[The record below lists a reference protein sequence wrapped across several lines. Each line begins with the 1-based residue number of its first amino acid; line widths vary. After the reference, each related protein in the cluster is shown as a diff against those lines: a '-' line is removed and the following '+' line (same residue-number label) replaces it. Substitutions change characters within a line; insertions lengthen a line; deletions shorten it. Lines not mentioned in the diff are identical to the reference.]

1 MSVAAVVALLDE
13 LGAGDIAHPGGDL
26 RSHLIRTHD
35 TLRGW
40 SAPDDVCLAGLIH
53 AAYGTD
59 AFPLALLPL
68 GERPRLRL
76 LVGEAAE
83 AIVYR
88 YCSCSRQVSYARLDE
103 VPWPMTDR
111 FTGEVVLLDRDEA
124 SAFAVLTIA
133 NERDIVQAGGVDTA
147 GAAAIEDLVRALR
160 PYLQVAI
167 PEVPDE

>member
-1 MSVAAVVALLDE
+1 MTVTAVLALLDE
-13 LGAGDIAHPGGDL
+13 LGASDIAHPGGDL

-35 TLRGW
+35 TLRAW

-59 AFPLALLPL
+59 GFPQALMPL
-68 GERPRLRL
+68 DERPRLRS

-88 YCSCSRQVSYARLDE
+88 YCSCARQVSYARLDE
-103 VPWPMTDR
+103 VPWPLTDR
-111 FTGEVVLLDRDEA
+111 FTGDVVLLDRDEA

-133 NERDIVQAGGVDTA
+133 NERDIVQAGGVD
-147 GAAAIEDLVRALR
+147 AAVAASIEDLVRALR
-160 PYLQVAI
+160 PHSLV
-167 PEVPDE
+167 EVPR

>member
-1 MSVAAVVALLDE
+1 MSVAAALALLDE

-35 TLRGW
+35 ALRAW

-59 AFPLALLPL
+59 GFPRALMPL
-68 GERPRLRL
+68 DERPRLRS

-88 YCSCSRQVSYARLDE
+88 YCSCARQASYARLGE
-103 VPWPMTDR
+103 APWPMTDR
-111 FTGEVVLLDRDEA
+111 FTGDVVLLDRDEA

-133 NERDIVQAGGVDTA
+133 NERDIVQAGHADAATE
-147 GAAAIEDLVRALR
+147 AAIGRLVEAMR
-160 PYLQVAI
+160 PYVLLDI
-167 PEVPDE
+167 PHE